1 MPSMMPST
9 IMQPRPSLQVITDR
23 AQPARFRPVSYKY
36 DVVLTDELLPG
47 RGEDGHHYRDDELPG
62 SHGLATHSM
71 PTDDNV
77 NCRRSVPT
85 IFGTFDRDRSGELDK
100 REFQAAIGQMGI
112 RLSEFQIKEVMA
124 EIDMNVSGSIDAAEF
139 MVKDPRSPMSLATFE
154 FPSS

>member
-1 MPSMMPST
+1 
-9 IMQPRPSLQVITDR
+9 
-23 AQPARFRPVSYKY
+23 
-36 DVVLTDELLPG
+36 
-47 RGEDGHHYRDDELPG
+47 
-62 SHGLATHSM
+62 M